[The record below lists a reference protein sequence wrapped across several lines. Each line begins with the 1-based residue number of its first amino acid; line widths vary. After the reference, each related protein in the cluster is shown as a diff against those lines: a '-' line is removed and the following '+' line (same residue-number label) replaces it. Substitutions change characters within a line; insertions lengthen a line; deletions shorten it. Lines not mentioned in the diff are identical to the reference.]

1 MVTRRPSNTS
11 TTQKD
16 HTASRSKSPTGTEW
30 DADDESPS
38 SDTVMSMSPDESLDS
53 RPLSVSIPRPQ
64 GAACVRRPTLKEI
77 LSNSSPP
84 PWSLTAFM
92 AYLSTNHCLE
102 TLEFTMDAGRYKKH
116 YTKVLAKAE
125 EKGKLPSGKDWDNI
139 RLLWQ
144 RLMEA
149 YIQPNGSRE
158 VNLPSEVR
166 DPLLNTDFS
175 SSPPTPETLDT
186 AVSKVYELM
195 EDSVLVP
202 FLNSLSPTALQS
214 PELTGRP
221 SYESGMGQGEDKSR
235 WRKNRLS
242 RNSPPPSGSLDGMTS
257 PSLSSSRKSPTSSL
271 TNAFKSHRFSTR
283 LTPTTSAPGAGHNQQ
298 PQSAS
303 MATFG
308 TEAHFPG
315 LTDDSGEASS
325 SPTGDSPM
333 TPPMSPPESDLSTS
347 PRNQRDSGAWRK
359 LGRLGQWKPMR
370 KRSQNFKD
378 NYSMP

>member
-1 MVTRRPSNTS
+1 MVAKKTANNT
-11 TTQKD
+11 TTTKH
-16 HTASRSKSPTGTEW
+16 HTVSRAKSPTADW
-30 DADDESPS
+30 DADDESPL
-38 SDTVMSMSPDESLDS
+38 SDTAMSLSPDDSLNS
-53 RPLSVSIPRPQ
+53 RPLSVSISRPQ
-64 GAACVRRPTLKEI
+64 GPACVRRPTLKEI
-77 LSNSSPP
+77 LSNSSSP
-84 PWSLTAFM
+84 PWTLTAFM

-116 YTKVLAKAE
+116 YIKVVAKAE
-125 EKGKLPSGKDWDNI
+125 EKGKAPSGKDWDNI

-166 DPLLNTDFS
+166 DPLLNTDYS
-175 SSPPTPETLDT
+175 SSPPAPETLDT

-202 FLNSLSPTALQS
+202 FLNSLSPTIVQP
-214 PELTGRP
+214 PEMTGRP
-221 SYESGMGQGEDKSR
+221 SYESSTGQSEDKSR

-242 RNSPPPSGSLDGMTS
+242 RNSPPPSGSLDGITS
-257 PSLSSSRKSPTSSL
+257 PGATSSRKSPTSSL
-271 TNAFKSHRFSTR
+271 TNAFKGHRFSTSR
-283 LTPTTSAPGAGHNQQ
+283 IAPSTSQPYSATT
-298 PQSAS
+298 
-303 MATFG
+303 ATFG
-308 TEAHFPG
+308 AEAHFPG

-325 SPTGDSPM
+325 SPTGESPM
-333 TPPMSPPESDLSTS
+333 TPPMSPPESELSTS

-359 LGRLGQWKPMR
+359 LGRLGQWKPIR